1 MVYRPQNT
9 KNVAMAMR
17 KEREQQEQNEQY
29 VRATF
34 SHFLTGNP
42 TYIIRNEAGQILAMA
57 MDEPVIKNAQTRIIE
72 KTNKYYKY
80 EKMVMRLEKVE

>member
-1 MVYRPQNT
+1 MVRNKQQT
-9 KNVAMAMR
+9 
-17 KEREQQEQNEQY
+17 QEQNEQY

-42 TYIIRNEAGQILAMA
+42 TYIIRDEAGQILAMA

-80 EKMVMRLEKVE
+80 EKMVMKLEKVE

>member
-1 MVYRPQNT
+1 MVRN
-9 KNVAMAMR
+9 K
-17 KEREQQEQNEQY
+17 QQTQKQNEQY

-72 KTNKYYKY
+72 KTNKYYEY
-80 EKMVMRLEKVE
+80 EKMVMRLEKVQ

>member
-1 MVYRPQNT
+1 MVRN
-9 KNVAMAMR
+9 K
-17 KEREQQEQNEQY
+17 QQTQKQNEQY

-42 TYIIRNEAGQILAMA
+42 TYIIRDEAGQILAMA

-80 EKMVMRLEKVE
+80 EKMVMKLEKVE

>member
-1 MVYRPQNT
+1 MVRN
-9 KNVAMAMR
+9 K
-17 KEREQQEQNEQY
+17 QQTQKQNEQY

-42 TYIIRNEAGQILAMA
+42 TYIIRDEAGQILAMA

-72 KTNKYYKY
+72 KTNKYYEY

>member
-1 MVYRPQNT
+1 MVRN
-9 KNVAMAMR
+9 K
-17 KEREQQEQNEQY
+17 QQTQKQNEQY

-57 MDEPVIKNAQTRIIE
+57 MDEPVIKNVQTRIIE

-80 EKMVMRLEKVE
+80 EKMVMKLEKVE

>member
-1 MVYRPQNT
+1 MVRN
-9 KNVAMAMR
+9 K
-17 KEREQQEQNEQY
+17 QQTQEKNEQY

-34 SHFLTGNP
+34 SHFLAGNP
-42 TYIIRNEAGQILAMA
+42 TYIIRDEAGQILAMA

-80 EKMVMRLEKVE
+80 EKMVMKLEKVE

>member
-1 MVYRPQNT
+1 MVKSKKQN
-9 KNVAMAMR
+9 
-17 KEREQQEQNEQY
+17 QEQNEQY
-29 VRATF
+29 IRATF

-42 TYIIRNEAGQILAMA
+42 TFVIRDEAGQILAMA

-80 EKMVMRLEKVE
+80 EKMVMKLEKVE

>member
-1 MVYRPQNT
+1 MV
-9 KNVAMAMR
+9 KNN
-17 KEREQQEQNEQY
+17 KQKQEQNEQY

-42 TYIIRNEAGQILAMA
+42 TYIIRDEAGQILAMA

-72 KTNKYYKY
+72 KTNKYYEY
-80 EKMVMRLEKVE
+80 EKMVMKLEKVE

>member
-1 MVYRPQNT
+1 MVYKPQNT

-17 KEREQQEQNEQY
+17 KEREQREQNEQY

-34 SHFLTGNP
+34 SHFLTGNA
-42 TYIIRNEAGQILAMA
+42 TYVIRDESGQILAMA

-72 KTNKYYKY
+72 KTNKYYEY
-80 EKMVMRLEKVE
+80 EKMVMKLEKVE